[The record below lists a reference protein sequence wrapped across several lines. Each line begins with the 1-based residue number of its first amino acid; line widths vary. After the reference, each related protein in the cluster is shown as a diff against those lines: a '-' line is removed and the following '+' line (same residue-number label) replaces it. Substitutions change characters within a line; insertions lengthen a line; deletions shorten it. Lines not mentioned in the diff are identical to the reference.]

1 MTSSEAVTHVVLDK
15 KGVAWIDDTN
25 VKVIEVIL
33 DHLAYGHSPEEIHL
47 QHPDL
52 SLAQVYAA
60 FAYYYDH
67 QTQLDDELK
76 RRYSQVEKLRA
87 KSPQKLTRRELMA
100 RIQPA

>member
-1 MTSSEAVTHVVLDK
+1 M
-15 KGVAWIDDTN
+15 AWIDDTN

-33 DHLAYGHSPEEIHL
+33 DHLAYGHSPEEIQL
-47 QHPDL
+47 QHSDL

-67 QTQLDDELK
+67 QAQLDDELK

-87 KSPQKLTRRELMA
+87 KVPQKLTRRGLMA
-100 RIQPA
+100 RIQRA